1 MMTAH
6 AWKLKTRTL
15 EWQERPLI
23 MGVLNVTPDSFSD
36 GGRYLDPEQALD
48 RALEMEAEG
57 ADIIDLGGES
67 TRPGAATISAEV
79 ELARIL
85 PVVRRL
91 RGRLTI
97 PLSIDTWKAAVAVA
111 ALDEGA
117 EIVNDVSAG
126 RWDHLLWGAVA
137 QFRAGYVLMH
147 ALDRPATMQQEPHYV
162 DASAEIVDFL
172 EKFLARAEENG
183 LALESIVCDPGFG
196 FGKTVRHNLALL
208 RDLESFRAL
217 RRPIVVGLSRKSFL
231 KLIGGPDPLEITNEL
246 AHMWAA
252 ARGAVIWRVHE
263 VPAAL
268 RTARLAGAFA
278 RGADSA

>member
-1 MMTAH
+1 MPAH

-67 TRPGAATISAEV
+67 TRPGATSISVEV

-91 RGRLTI
+91 RGHLTI
-97 PLSIDTWKAAVAVA
+97 PLSIDTWKASVAVA

-126 RWDHLLWGAVA
+126 RWDHMLWPAVA

-147 ALDRPATMQQEPHYV
+147 ALDRPTTMQKEPHYV
-162 DASAEIVDFL
+162 DASGEIVDFL
-172 EKFLARAEENG
+172 GKFLARAEENG
-183 LALESIVCDPGFG
+183 LALESMVCDPGFG
-196 FGKTVRHNLALL
+196 FGKTLGHNLTLL
-208 RDLESFRAL
+208 RDLESFRVL
-217 RRPIVVGLSRKSFL
+217 RRPILVGLSRKSFL
-231 KLIGGPDPLEITNEL
+231 KIIGGSEPLEITNEL

-252 ARGAVIWRVHE
+252 ARGAAIWRVHE
-263 VPAAL
+263 VPPAL
-268 RTARLAGAFA
+268 RAAKLAGAFG
-278 RGADSA
+278 RGANTA

>member
-1 MMTAH
+1 MPAH

-15 EWQERPLI
+15 EWQERPLV

-67 TRPGAATISAEV
+67 TRPGAAPISAEV

-91 RGRLTI
+91 QGRLKI
-97 PLSIDTWKAAVAVA
+97 PLSVDTWKASVAVA

-117 EIVNDVSAG
+117 EIVNDISAG
-126 RWDHLLWGAVA
+126 RWDRLLWPAVA
-137 QFRAGYVLMH
+137 QYRAGYVLMH
-147 ALDRPATMQQEPHYV
+147 ALDRPATMQKEPHYA

-172 EKFLARAEENG
+172 GKFLARAEENG

-196 FGKTVRHNLALL
+196 FGKTLVHNLTLL
-208 RDLESFRAL
+208 RDLEAFRAL
-217 RRPIVVGLSRKSFL
+217 RRPILVGLSRKSFL
-231 KLIGGPDPLEITNEL
+231 KLIGGSEPLEITNEL
-246 AHMWAA
+246 AHIWAA
-252 ARGAVIWRVHE
+252 ARGAAIWRAHE
-263 VPAAL
+263 VPSAL
-268 RTARLAGAFA
+268 RAARLAGAFG
-278 RGADSA
+278 RGANTT

>member
-1 MMTAH
+1 MPAH

-15 EWQERPLI
+15 EWQERPLV

-67 TRPGAATISAEV
+67 TRPGATPISAEV

-91 RGRLTI
+91 RGRLKI

-111 ALDEGA
+111 ALQEGA
-117 EIVNDVSAG
+117 EIVNDISAG
-126 RWDHLLWGAVA
+126 RWDHLLWPAVSHH
-137 QFRAGYVLMH
+137 RAGYVLMH
-147 ALDRPATMQQEPHYV
+147 ALDRPATMQKEPHYADV
-162 DASAEIVDFL
+162 SAEIADFL
-172 EKFLARAEENG
+172 AKFLARAEENG

-196 FGKTVRHNLALL
+196 FGKTLGHNLTLL
-208 RDLESFRAL
+208 RELAAFRAL
-217 RRPIVVGLSRKSFL
+217 RRPLLVGLSRKSFL
-231 KLIGGPDPLEITNEL
+231 KLIGGSEPLEITNEL

-252 ARGAVIWRVHE
+252 ARGAAIWRVHD

-268 RTARLAGAFA
+268 RAARLAGAFG
-278 RGADSA
+278 RGADTA